1 MSAISALPPQSN
13 LLIEA
18 FCRQLHVAQV
28 LEYQFQQEVE
38 FIRAFRDTTPDL
50 LLQLRADGAVLN
62 VNHAPEFTLF
72 PVTAEILQRNI
83 DELLPTEPART
94 LRTAMDDALREQK
107 PAHCEW
113 VLPVDGQD
121 HQFEVRVAYLRPNQ
135 VLAIVRDVTEQRDL
149 LQQMEALSI
158 RLLALQEDE
167 RGRIAHD
174 LHDEVGQT
182 LTAALLQLEQVVI
195 RTGEAARL
203 ECDQLRTTLQEL
215 TRYVRNLALELRPAI
230 LDDMG
235 LGQALVSMAQRYQ
248 VQTHI
253 HVSVFLWGL
262 DRRFTREVETAA
274 YRIIQE
280 ALTNVARYAQ
290 VKQAGVKLKVEEQLL
305 HIEIEDRGVGFEVR
319 RMLQE
324 KETQGLR
331 SMRERTLLL
340 HGTFRI
346 ESTLDQGTCIIV
358 ELPLSLAQSIE
369 GRPV

>member
-1 MSAISALPPQSN
+1 MSTLSLPSPHSSP
-13 LLIEA
+13 LINA
-18 FCRQLHVAQV
+18 FCRQLHAAQV
-28 LEYQFQQEVE
+28 LEYQFQQEAD

-50 LLQLRADGAVLN
+50 LLQLRADGTVLN

-72 PVTAEILQRNI
+72 PVTAEILQRNV

-94 LRTAMDDALREQK
+94 LHAAMGRTLREQK
-107 PAHCEW
+107 PTQCEW
-113 VLPVDGQD
+113 TLPIDGQD
-121 HQFEVRVAYLRPNQ
+121 HQFEVRVVYLRPNQ
-135 VLAIVRDVTEQRDL
+135 ILAIVRDVTEQHDL
-149 LQQMEALSI
+149 LQQMEALSR

-182 LTAALLQLEQVVI
+182 LTAALLQLEQIAI
-195 RTGEAARL
+195 RTGETARL

-248 VQTHI
+248 AQTHI
-253 HVSVFLWGL
+253 HVGVFLWRL

-290 VKQAGVKLKVEEQLL
+290 VKQARVKLQVEDQLL
-305 HIEIEDRGVGFEVR
+305 RIKIEDHGVGFEVQR
-319 RMLQE
+319 ILARKRDPGAAQHA
-324 KETQGLR
+324 
-331 SMRERTLLL
+331 RT
-340 HGTFRI
+340 GV
-346 ESTLDQGTCIIV
+346 IV
-358 ELPLSLAQSIE
+358 AWNLPH
-369 GRPV
+369 

>member
-1 MSAISALPPQSN
+1 LSLPSPHSN
-13 LLIEA
+13 PLINA
-18 FCRQLHVAQV
+18 FCRQLHAAQV
-28 LEYQFQQEVE
+28 LEYQFQQEAD

-50 LLQLRADGAVLN
+50 LLQLRADGTVLN
-62 VNHAPEFTLF
+62 INHAPEFTLF

-83 DELLPTEPART
+83 DELLSPEPARI
-94 LRTAMDDALREQK
+94 LRVAMDDALREQK

-113 VLPVDGQD
+113 TLPLDGQD
-121 HQFEVRVAYLRPNQ
+121 HQFEVRVAYLRSHQ
-135 VLAIVRDVTEQRDL
+135 VLAIVRDVTEQHDL
-149 LQQMEALSI
+149 LQQREAVSI

-182 LTAALLQLEQVVI
+182 LTAPCWLEPCHPH
-195 RTGEAARL
+195 RRSHPPGMY
-203 ECDQLRTTLQEL
+203 DLRATLQEL

-235 LGQALVSMAQRYQ
+235 LGPALVSMAQRYQ

-253 HVSVFLWGL
+253 HVSVFLWGI

-290 VKQAGVKLKVEEQLL
+290 VKQASVKLKVEDQVLR
-305 HIEIEDRGVGFEVR
+305 IEIEDHGVGFEVQR
-319 RMLQE
+319 ILRE
-324 KETQGLR
+324 KETHGLR
-331 SMRERTLLL
+331 SMREQALLL
-340 HGTFRI
+340 HGTFRMNRLGRAPA
-346 ESTLDQGTCIIV
+346 S
-358 ELPLSLAQSIE
+358 SLNCRLAWL
-369 GRPV
+369 RPQKARSV

>member
-1 MSAISALPPQSN
+1 
-13 LLIEA
+13 
-18 FCRQLHVAQV
+18 
-28 LEYQFQQEVE
+28 
-38 FIRAFRDTTPDL
+38 
-50 LLQLRADGAVLN
+50 
-62 VNHAPEFTLF
+62 
-72 PVTAEILQRNI
+72 
-83 DELLPTEPART
+83 
-94 LRTAMDDALREQK
+94 MDDALREQQ

-113 VLPVDGQD
+113 TLPVDGQA
-121 HQFEVRVAYLRPNQ
+121 HHFEVRVAYLRLNQ
-135 VLAIVRDVTEQRDL
+135 VLAIVRDVTEQRDS

-203 ECDQLRTTLQEL
+203 ECDQLRMTLQEL

-253 HVSVFLWGL
+253 HISVFLWGI

-290 VKQAGVKLKVEEQLL
+290 VKQVGVKLKVEDQLL

-319 RMLQE
+319 RTLRE

-331 SMRERTLLL
+331 SMRERALLL

-346 ESTLDQGTCIIV
+346 KSTLGQGTCVSV
-358 ELPLSLAQSIE
+358 ELPLGDRATESRLI
-369 GRPV
+369 

>member
-1 MSAISALPPQSN
+1 MSATSALPPKSN
-13 LLIEA
+13 PLIAA
-18 FCRQLHVAQV
+18 FCQQLHAAQI
-28 LEYQFQQEVE
+28 LDYQLQQEAE

-50 LLQLRADGAVLN
+50 LLQLRADGTVLN
-62 VNHAPEFTLF
+62 VNHAPGFTLF

-83 DELLPTEPART
+83 DALLPTEPARI
-94 LRTAMDDALREQK
+94 LRAAIDDALRERK
-107 PAHCEW
+107 PTYCEW
-113 VLPVDGQD
+113 TLPIDGQA
-121 HQFEVRVAYLRPNQ
+121 HHFEVRVACLRPSQ

-235 LGQALVSMAQRYQ
+235 LDQALVSMAQRYQ

-331 SMRERTLLL
+331 SMRERALLL

-346 ESTLDQGTCIIV
+346 ESTLGQGTCVIV
-358 ELPLSLAQSIE
+358 ELPLADQTKE
-369 GRPV
+369 GRSI